1 MLIVLLVSSIIF
13 SPIVTANEFDNIE
26 KVDEGYLFSEND
38 VIELANYIEEL
49 EAENKRLKAQLEQ
62 AEKEIDT
69 AYENE
74 NIIDMRTISNY
85 LTGAGI
91 ASLIILIAD

>member
-1 MLIVLLVSSIIF
+1 M
-13 SPIVTANEFDNIE
+13 TANEFDNIE
-26 KVDEGYLFSEND
+26 KVDEGYLFSEDD

-62 AEKEIDT
+62 AEKEIEL

-74 NIIDMRTISNY
+74 SIIDMRTISNY

>member
-26 KVDEGYLFSEND
+26 KVDEGYLFSEDD

-69 AYENE
+69 AYKNE

-91 ASLIILIAD
+91 ASLIILIAN

>member
-1 MLIVLLVSSIIF
+1 M
-13 SPIVTANEFDNIE
+13 TANEFDNIE
-26 KVDEGYLFSEND
+26 KVDEGYLFSEDD
-38 VIELANYIEEL
+38 VIELANYIENL

-62 AEKEIDT
+62 AEKEIEL